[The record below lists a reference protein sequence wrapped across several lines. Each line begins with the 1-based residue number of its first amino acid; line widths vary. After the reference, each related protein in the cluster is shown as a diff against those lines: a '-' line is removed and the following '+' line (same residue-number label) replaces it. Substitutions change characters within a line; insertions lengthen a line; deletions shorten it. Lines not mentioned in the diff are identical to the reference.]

1 MYKITLVI
9 DGMKCGMCEAHVNDY
24 IRKNFN
30 VKKVKSS
37 HIKKETVILSQE
49 NINEE
54 DIKKVLSSTGYNI
67 ISYKT
72 ENYEKKSLFSFK
84 K

>member
-1 MYKITLVI
+1 MYKITLGI

-49 NINEE
+49 NIDEE

>member
-1 MYKITLVI
+1 MYKITLGI

-72 ENYEKKSLFSFK
+72 KNYEKKSLFSFK

>member
-1 MYKITLVI
+1 MFKITLGI

-37 HIKKETVILSQE
+37 HIKKETVIISQDD
-49 NINEE
+49 INEE

-72 ENYEKKSLFSFK
+72 ESYEKKSLFSFK

>member
-1 MYKITLVI
+1 MYKITLGI